1 MRLTISLA
9 ALALAIMPMAVQAQD
24 GDKKKD
30 EAPAAEAGVPA
41 PNVSVTH
48 HKGVFGGKAISYTAT
63 TGETYL
69 KDKDGKPLAAIYATA
84 YVKDGGDKKRPITFL
99 YNGGPGSGSLWLH
112 MGAFGPKRVVLPD
125 AQDDG
130 APPYP
135 LVDNAESLLDVTDLV
150 FIDPVGT
157 GFSHAIGKKDPKDYW
172 GVSADAK
179 SIADYIRLW
188 LNENGRWSSPK
199 YIGGESYGTTRS
211 VALINELE
219 GSYNDVAI
227 NGIILISSIL
237 DFGASAEVQGNE
249 MPYIL
254 NLPSMATTAW
264 YHKKMGNPPATV
276 AEAAQQAR
284 AFAIGPYAAKGGFD
298 IEGLEIL
305 DPATYHGMEQMV
317 QEFVALRKGKAT
329 EEEARAALLK
339 GNQLSDQERA
349 SVRTELAR
357 LTGLSEQFVDHA
369 ELRISPGRFYKELL
383 RDHGVSIGRLDTR
396 YTGKDYDSAGEGP
409 DNDPSFYGIDASYTA
424 AINSWSRD
432 GLGFKTDREY
442 QSIGRIGGQWDWRIG
457 DRDTNSYLNVA
468 PYIGQ
473 ALRENSGLKV
483 LVAQGYYDFATPFF
497 AAEYAL
503 SRTGIPQDRISYTYY
518 SAGHMMYIRD
528 EDRHK
533 LSADIRAF
541 IRGR

>member
-1 MRLTISLA
+1 MRFTTSLA
-9 ALALAIMPMAVQAQD
+9 TLALALPSIASAAIAQD
-24 GDKKKD
+24 DGKKKD
-30 EAPAAEAGVPA
+30 DAVESPVPA
-41 PNVSVTH
+41 PNVSVTK

-69 KDKDGKPLAAIYATA
+69 KDKDGKPLAAIYATS
-84 YVKDGGDKKRPITFL
+84 YVKDGGDRKRPITFL

-135 LVDNAESLLDVTDLV
+135 VVDNAESLLDVTDLV

-179 SIADYIRLW
+179 SIAEFIRLW
-188 LNENGRWSSPK
+188 LNDNGRWSSPK

-219 GSYNDVAI
+219 GSYNDVAV
-227 NGIILISSIL
+227 NGIILISTIL
-237 DFGASAEVQGNE
+237 DFGATAEVQGNE
-249 MPYIL
+249 MPYII

-284 AFAIGPYAAKGGFD
+284 AFAIGPYAA
-298 IEGLEIL
+298 
-305 DPATYHGMEQMV
+305 
-317 QEFVALRKGKAT
+317 
-329 EEEARAALLK
+329 ALLK
-339 GNQLSDQERA
+339 GNQLPAEERA

-357 LTGLSEQFVDHA
+357 LTGLSEAFVDHA

-383 RDHGVSIGRLDTR
+383 RDRGMSIGRLDTR
-396 YTGKDYDSAGEGP
+396 YTGKDYDAAGEEP
-409 DNDPSFYGIDASYTA
+409 DNDPSFYAIDGAYTA
-424 AINSWSRD
+424 AMNSYARD
-432 GLGFKTDREY
+432 DLGYSTDRSY
-442 QSIGRIGGQWDWRIG
+442 VTIGGVSGWDWKLDGKSGRASDVYG
-457 DRDTNSYLNVA
+457 SVA
-468 PYIGQ
+468 PYLGK

-483 LVAQGYYDFATPFF
+483 FVGQGWYDFATPFF
-497 AAEYAL
+497 GAEYAM
-503 SRTGIPQDRISYTYY
+503 SRTGFDASRIQYHYY
-518 SAGHMMYIRD
+518 DAGHMMYVRPD
-528 EDRHK
+528 DLRK

-541 IRGR
+541 IAAR